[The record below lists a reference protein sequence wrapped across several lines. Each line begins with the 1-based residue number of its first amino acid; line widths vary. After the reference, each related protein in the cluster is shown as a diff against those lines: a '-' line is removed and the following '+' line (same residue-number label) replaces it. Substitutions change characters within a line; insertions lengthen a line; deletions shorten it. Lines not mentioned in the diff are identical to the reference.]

1 MPLVVERYLTLVL
14 ECKTVT
20 EVEACN
26 ERHLLDS
33 RLSCYVACYTVE
45 LTFQATIGECYD
57 VAPSED
63 VRSVS
68 RVAVATAEHHLLLVE
83 VSLLDSHV
91 RCTVVGSAL
100 VDKTL

>member
-1 MPLVVERYLTLVL
+1 MPLVVERHLTLVL

-20 EVEACN
+20 EVEACY
-26 ERHLLDS
+26 ERNLLDS
-33 RLSCYVACYTVE
+33 RLSSHVACYTVE
-45 LTFQATIGECYD
+45 LALQATVGECYD
-57 VAPSED
+57 IAPSED

-100 VDKTL
+100 VNKTL

>member
-1 MPLVVERYLTLVL
+1 MPLVVERHLTLVL
-14 ECKTVT
+14 EGKTVT

-26 ERHLLDS
+26 ERYLLDS

-45 LTFQATIGECYD
+45 LALQAAVSECYD

>member
-20 EVEACN
+20 EVEACY
-26 ERHLLDS
+26 ERNLLDS
-33 RLSCYVACYTVE
+33 RLSCHVACYTVE
-45 LTFQATIGECYD
+45 ASLQATVGECYD
-57 VAPSED
+57 IAPTED
-63 VRSVS
+63 VRCVS